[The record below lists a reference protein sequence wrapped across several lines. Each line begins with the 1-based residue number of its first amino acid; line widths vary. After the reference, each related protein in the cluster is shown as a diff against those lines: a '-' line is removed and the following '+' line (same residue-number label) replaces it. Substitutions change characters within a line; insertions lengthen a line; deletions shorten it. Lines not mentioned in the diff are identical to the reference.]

1 MMHMC
6 ERCRRRSKDGEPL
19 QYFEPT
25 DQYLCDNCYV
35 EAAKEHAEFLRD
47 EERYPGE

>member
-6 ERCRRRSKDGEPL
+6 ERCRKRDEDL
-19 QYFEPT
+19 THFEPT
-25 DQYLCDNCYV
+25 DQYLCDNCYL
-35 EAAKEHAEFLRD
+35 EAAIEWEEQLRD